1 MRTLKTKK
9 WFRIG
14 ASSTLDLLFMKTLC
28 LRWRI
33 DTCAIG
39 TITGVFGA
47 ALSMNIP
54 AALISTA
61 LGTAFFAL
69 GTAYYIRPDLFV
81 TDTALLAMLT
91 PNHANAR
98 AAVLRLLFNP
108 ASAQFDLLRT
118 VDVDAAKYVCGNV
131 NARDQSGAY
140 AGYHAF
146 VYTVAVD
153 FARID
158 DEGRIAQ
165 RHAAFSAC
173 PTSGE
178 EKIAQQ
184 RLAVS
189 PGALALVKG
198 IQKNIPASGDASALS
213 TIAPQVSASDKRPS
227 GESMER
233 QLGQLGGA
241 VQEGS
246 KGVKSGI
253 RTSDNGSAWR
263 SDRPPAAW
271 PAFSPEH
278 ALGRPAAIRTPA
290 QAIALAKDV
299 EDRWEESK
307 SGNPRVRP
315 SSEEIR
321 EACRALLA
329 IDPKDDQFPKA
340 WAAFVRL
347 HKIDRDAGQM

>member
-1 MRTLKTKK
+1 
-9 WFRIG
+9 
-14 ASSTLDLLFMKTLC
+14 
-28 LRWRI
+28 
-33 DTCAIG
+33 
-39 TITGVFGA
+39 
-47 ALSMNIP
+47 MNIP
-54 AALISTA
+54 AALISA
-61 LGTAFFAL
+61 SLGAAFFAAGL
-69 GTAYYIRPDLFV
+69 AYYIQPSLFM
-81 TDTALLAMLT
+81 TDDTLLAMLA

-131 NARDQSGAY
+131 NAKDESGSY

-173 PTSGE
+173 PMSDE
-178 EKIAQQ
+178 EKLAQQ
-184 RLAVS
+184 KMSIS
-189 PGALALVKG
+189 PGVPSLVKAV
-198 IQKNIPASGDASALS
+198 QKNISASGDPSTLS
-213 TIAPQVSASDKRPS
+213 KMAPQMSAAGKSSS
-227 GESMER
+227 GAPMEQ

-241 VQEGS
+241 AREGS
-246 KGVKSGI
+246 KGVKSAI
-253 RTSDNGSAWR
+253 RAPDNASEWR

-271 PAFSPEH
+271 PTFRPGYPP
-278 ALGRPAAIRTPA
+278 GRPAAIRTPA

-307 SGNPRVRP
+307 AGNTKVRP
-315 SSEEIR
+315 SSEEIK

-329 IDPKDDQFPKA
+329 INPKDNQFPEA
-340 WAAFVRL
+340 WAVFVRL
-347 HKIDRDAGQM
+347 YKIDHDADQM

>member
-1 MRTLKTKK
+1 
-9 WFRIG
+9 
-14 ASSTLDLLFMKTLC
+14 
-28 LRWRI
+28 
-33 DTCAIG
+33 
-39 TITGVFGA
+39 
-47 ALSMNIP
+47 MNIP
-54 AALISTA
+54 AALISA
-61 LGTAFFAL
+61 SLGAAFFAAGL
-69 GTAYYIRPDLFV
+69 AYYIQPSLFM
-81 TDTALLAMLT
+81 TDDALLAMLA

-98 AAVLRLLFNP
+98 AAVLRLLLNP

-131 NARDQSGAY
+131 NAKDESGSF

-173 PTSGE
+173 PMSDE
-178 EKIAQQ
+178 EKLAQQ
-184 RLAVS
+184 KTSIS
-189 PGALALVKG
+189 PGAPSLV
-198 IQKNIPASGDASALS
+198 QKNIPASGDPLPLS
-213 TIAPQVSASDKRPS
+213 KMAPQMSAAGKSSS
-227 GESMER
+227 GAPMEQ

-241 VQEGS
+241 AREGS
-246 KGVKSGI
+246 KGVRSEI
-253 RTSDNGSAWR
+253 RAPDNASEWR

-271 PAFSPEH
+271 PTFRSDHPP
-278 ALGRPAAIRTPA
+278 GRPAAIRTPA

-307 SGNPRVRP
+307 AGNTKVRP
-315 SSEEIR
+315 SSEEIK

-329 IDPKDDQFPKA
+329 INPKDSQFPQA
-340 WAAFVRL
+340 WAAFIRL
-347 HKIDRDAGQM
+347 YQIDHDAGQM